1 MINHILLGVSHA
13 MLCGVII
20 AKSFLNNDYHGKKWI
35 HLSKTLYFSLL
46 NGKKAKCVHYY
57 LPRVFWHIRSMVLS
71 SRQQICLK
79 LKDKKL
85 LIAMIKIVLTTK

>member
-20 AKSFLNNDYHGKKWI
+20 AKSFLNNDYHGKRWI
-35 HLSKTLYFSLL
+35 PLSKTLYFSLL
-46 NGKKAKCVHYY
+46 NGTKAECVHYY
-57 LPRVFWHIRSMVLS
+57 LRRVFWHIRSMVLS
-71 SRQQICLK
+71 SHQQICLK

-85 LIAMIKIVLTTK
+85 LIAIIKIVLTTK